1 MKNKIFFSWKKLITL
16 FFVRIIH
23 VFLPPDCS
31 LGYLLQNIIWQVY
44 SSMSGSIS
52 KKFKFLDH
60 FQFFF
65 KKWLT
70 ESELRRLIFQTI
82 SIKSIMHYTFPEGK
96 TEQNRNF
103 CRSPLSSKMSL
114 GSTSYLGFTV
124 PKGLKIS

>member
-1 MKNKIFFSWKKLITL
+1 MKKNIFFSWKKLITL

-60 FQFFF
+60 FHFFF

-82 SIKSIMHYTFPEGK
+82 SVKSIMHYTFPEGK
-96 TEQNRNF
+96 TEQNRMVDMVSRNSLYSF
-103 CRSPLSSKMSL
+103 RRNRSKFHFW
-114 GSTSYLGFTV
+114 YLFMHI
-124 PKGLKIS
+124 L